1 MKALRFYTTYRRK
14 VSLLHTCQQTPGSMY
29 SYLVTHSTAG
39 NRNIMFS
46 LVPYCSPIPAG
57 VMRRWAVLD
66 AACVVGCVTAEE
78 TQA

>member
-1 MKALRFYTTYRRK
+1 
-14 VSLLHTCQQTPGSMY
+14 
-29 SYLVTHSTAG
+29 
-39 NRNIMFS
+39 MFS